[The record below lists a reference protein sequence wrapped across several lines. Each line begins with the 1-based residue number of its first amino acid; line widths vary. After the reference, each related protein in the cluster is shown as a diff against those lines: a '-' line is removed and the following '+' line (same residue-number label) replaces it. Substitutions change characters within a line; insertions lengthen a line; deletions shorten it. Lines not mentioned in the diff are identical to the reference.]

1 MTLAPEKFFILSL
14 IYCVGLVLIPL
25 FLKRIQGTNSIANT
39 VVTLGVLGT
48 FIGIFIGLMGFDV
61 DDIEGS
67 VPQLLEGLKTAF
79 MTSIAGMIVSML
91 VKLFPQIYGIK
102 VLETDIKK
110 DEANIET
117 MISLLGKIEKSIS
130 GEGETTLVTQVQ
142 KLRSSNSDGLDELN
156 SSFNEFAEKV
166 VADSTQSLID
176 ALADVMKDFNSK
188 INEQFGDNFK
198 QLNEA
203 VGKILIWQREYSER
217 IEQMTKQFSRTLDGV
232 GESERTL
239 NNLVKQASVYQNTSS
254 RLLELLNNLNINI
267 DAIDGMANNAKS
279 AFPTIQKQILE
290 LTENFSNAVKS
301 SVRENNRMFETQKT
315 AIDSQINTMTI
326 SYQQLGNQQQKLV
339 SELNSR
345 IENLMKDNANRITEQ
360 LQSLDEELATELN
373 KALKSLGTQLTS
385 LSNKFVEDYTP
396 LTNKLRELVEVAKN

>member
-1 MTLAPEKFFILSL
+1 VP
-14 IYCVGLVLIPL
+14 PL
-25 FLKRIQGTNSIANT
+25 
-39 VVTLGVLGT
+39 LG
-48 FIGIFIGLMGFDV
+48 
-61 DDIEGS
+61 
-67 VPQLLEGLKTAF
+67 GLKTAF
-79 MTSIAGMIVSML
+79 LTSIAGLFTSILLKSFPIV
-91 VKLFPQIYGIK
+91 YGIK
-102 VLETDIKK
+102 IPNSDIKK

-117 MISLLGKIEKSIS
+117 MISLLGRIEKSIS

-142 KLRSSNSDGLDELN
+142 KLRSSNTDGIDKLN
-156 SSFNEFAEKV
+156 SSFNVFAEKV

-176 ALADVMKDFNSK
+176 ALAEVMKDFNSK

-217 IEQMTKQFSRTLDGV
+217 IEEMTKQFKKTLDGI
-232 GESERTL
+232 GESERAL
-239 NNLVKQASVYQNTSS
+239 NNLVKLASVYQNTSS

-267 DAIDGMANNAKS
+267 DAIEGMAKNAKS
-279 AFPTIQKQILE
+279 AFPTIQKQIKE
-290 LTENFSNAVKS
+290 LTEDFSNAVKS

-315 AIDSQINTMTI
+315 AIDNQINTITI

-339 SELNSR
+339 TELNSR

-360 LQSLDEELATELN
+360 LQNLDEELAAELN
-373 KALKSLGTQLTS
+373 KALTSLGTQLTS

-396 LTNKLRELVEVAKN
+396 LTDKLRELVETARN

>member
-373 KALKSLGTQLTS
+373 KALTSLGTQLTS